1 MNFGKNNVIKKHKDL
16 VSTPKRLKT
25 KVIVTLFKIALFAV
39 VLLIGATGF
48 LGLGVIKGILD
59 GAPDI
64 ENINIAPVGEAT
76 KIYDCDGN
84 LMDTL
89 ITDGSNR
96 VPVSLDKI
104 PVHLRYAFIDIE
116 DERFETHNG
125 IDIKAILRAAYQTIL
140 QGDAQGGSTITQQ
153 LLKNNVFESGG
164 FENSKGAL
172 MKRKIQEIYLALQL
186 EENISKDI
194 ILENYLNTINLGSG
208 CYGVQAASQ
217 RYFNKDVSELT
228 ISESAVIAAITQN
241 PYGYNPIYHPEDNAK
256 RRAHVLEYMLKNGH
270 ITDAEYKEAMA
281 DNVYDRI
288 QQTSMITEDNSPYS
302 YFVDELIKQV
312 INDLQEQKAYSYTQA
327 WNALYS
333 GGLKI
338 YSTQDSTIQ
347 KICDEETNNNEN
359 YPGDIYYSFE
369 WALSVNLPEPDEYG
383 NEQINY
389 SQYSIVSYFRNVL
402 GDKDFKL
409 IFKNEEEIQTCID
422 TFKQEVMKEG
432 VTSIGERLTITMQPQ
447 VSFTVMDQSTGYV
460 KAIVGGRGEKT
471 GSLSLNRATTAK
483 RQPGSCFKV
492 LAAYAPAIDRYGYTL
507 ASVIEDS
514 PFYYSSGRLVN
525 NWWDKNTSLPASE
538 RTYRGLQNFRYAI
551 ANSMNVMTVKL
562 LTAITPDAGFEY
574 LKEFGFTTLIE
585 SRKNSDGTY
594 DTDINESLALGGLT
608 DGVTNIELCAAY
620 AAIANGG
627 EYTEPVYY
635 TRVLDN
641 SGRVILEKEPKTH
654 QVLKESTAY
663 ILTQAMHEV
672 VTTGTGTMAN
682 VENMYVAGKTG
693 TTSSSYDIWFAGY
706 TPYLTATIWSG
717 FDENRALGNT
727 SYHLTIWRKIMS
739 RINEAKGYTYAEF
752 EQPDSVVT
760 AQVCAKCGLLPVNG
774 LCDNDPEKNMIVTEY
789 FAVGTVPT
797 ETCVCHEER
806 KICVDSGLLATDKC
820 PNTTTKVYRV
830 RYQGSEGTTWDTPY
844 VFPDNPNGNYCNL
857 HQ

>member
-25 KVIVTLFKIALFAV
+25 KVIVTLFKVALFAV

-59 GAPDI
+59 GAPNI

-104 PVHLRYAFIDIE
+104 PVYLRYAFIDIE

-125 IDIKAILRAAYQTIL
+125 IDIKAIFRAAYQTLL

-228 ISESAVIAAITQN
+228 LSESDVIADITQN
-241 PYGYNPIYHPEDNAK
+241 PYGYNPIYHPDENAK
-256 RRAHVLEYMLKNGH
+256 RRARVLEYMQKNGH
-270 ITDAEYKEAMA
+270 ITDAEYKEALA

-288 QQTSMITEDNSPYS
+288 QQTSVITADNSPYS

-338 YSTQDSTIQ
+338 YSTQDSTMQ
-347 KICDEETNNNEN
+347 QICDEETNNDEN
-359 YPGDIYYSFE
+359 YPDDIYYSFE
-369 WALSVNLPEPDEYG
+369 WALSVSLPEPDEYG
-383 NEQINY
+383 NKQINY
-389 SQYSIVSYFRNVL
+389 SQYSIVSYYRKVL

-409 IFKNEEEIQTCID
+409 IFRNKEDIQACID

-432 VTSIGERLTITMQPQ
+432 VTSLGERLTITIQPQ
-447 VSFTVMDQSTGYV
+447 VSFTIMDQSTGYV

-562 LTAITPDAGFEY
+562 LVAITPDAGFEY
-574 LKEFGFTTLIE
+574 LKDFGFTTLIE
-585 SRKNSDGTY
+585 SRKNDDGTY

-608 DGVTNIELCAAY
+608 DGVTNMELCAAY

-627 EYTEPVYY
+627 EYTEPIYY

-641 SGRVILEKEPKTH
+641 SGRVILEKEPQTH

-672 VTTGTGTMAN
+672 VTTGTGTTAN

-717 FDENRALGNT
+717 FDENKALGNT

-739 RINEAKGYTYAEF
+739 RINEAKGYSYAEF
-752 EQPDSVVT
+752 KQPDSVVT
-760 AQVCAKCGLLPVNG
+760 AQVCAKCGLLPING
-774 LCDNDPEKNMIVTEY
+774 LCDRDPEKNMIITEY

-806 KICVDSGLLATDKC
+806 KICVDSGMPATDKC
-820 PNTTTKVYRV
+820 PNTTTNVYRV
-830 RYQGSEGTTWDTPY
+830 RYQGKDGTTWDTPY
-844 VFPDNPNGNYCNL
+844 VFPENAEGSYCNL